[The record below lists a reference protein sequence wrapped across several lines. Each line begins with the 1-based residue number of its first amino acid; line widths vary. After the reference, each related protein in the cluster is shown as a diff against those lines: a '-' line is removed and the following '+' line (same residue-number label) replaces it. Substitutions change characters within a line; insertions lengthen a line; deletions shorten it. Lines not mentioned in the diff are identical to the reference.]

1 MKNPQKTLPEVK
13 AEWQKRRT
21 RHWIVA
27 GITVAVMLILILGAF
42 LRERTTGEEPPWFFT
57 SLLYGLWFFTIGFV
71 LWNTRCP
78 ACGRQPGGAFQN
90 YWRIKNCKNCGTELR
105 E

>member
-1 MKNPQKTLPEVK
+1 MTKPQESPPEVE
-13 AEWQKRRT
+13 AEWQMRWR

-27 GITVAVMLILILGAF
+27 GIILAVLLILILGAF

-57 SLLYGLWFFTIGFV
+57 SLLYGLWLLSIGFV
-71 LWNTRCP
+71 WWNTRCP
-78 ACGRQPGGAFQN
+78 ACRKQPGGVFQ
-90 YWRIKNCKNCGTELR
+90 YVWRIKNCKNCGTKLR